1 MFQVEKHKWF
11 LLLIPFVFLGCIQ
24 DVTIQENNDKRE
36 VVLNCILNPVKDT
49 VTLQLTYSRPIQST
63 TQFEAIKSASI
74 LLFEEAENVGEFVW
88 ADSSAYVL
96 PHSVKSG
103 IKYRIEAKVEN
114 KTVWAETTIPK
125 TVDATIEKANPESYS
140 FSYLISLKDNSEEEN
155 FYWASAT
162 GYEGVEESR
171 KKNIA
176 CLLYSNF
183 EYADDFNQ
191 GIYQNGNFKFEYEYY
206 LRFTDI
212 ELPEGVVEV
221 IFYPL
226 CINYPEEVFLLSV
239 DYHLDKYMKSSLIL
253 QEMDLYAED
262 MPIIYS
268 PFPVYSNINGGTG
281 IFGSFSNVSKVF
293 TKD

>member
-1 MFQVEKHKWF
+1 MFKFEKLKWF
-11 LLLIPFVFLGCIQ
+11 LLLFPFVFFGCIQ
-24 DVTIQENNDKRE
+24 AVTIKDTTKDSD
-36 VVLNCILNPVKDT
+36 VVLNCILNPGKDS
-49 VTLQLTYSRPIQST
+49 VIVQLTYSRPIQST

-74 LLFEEAENVGEFVW
+74 LLFEEGKNVGEFVW

-96 PHSVKSG
+96 PHSVKPG

-125 TVDATIEKANPESYS
+125 TIDVTIEKANPENYS
-140 FSYLISLKDNSEEEN
+140 FSYLISLKDNFEEEN
-155 FYWASAT
+155 FYWISAT

-183 EYADDFNQ
+183 EHADDFNQ
-191 GIYQNGNFKFEYEYY
+191 GIYQNGNFKFEYDYY
-206 LRFTDI
+206 MRVTDN
-212 ELPEGVVEV
+212 ELPESVVEV
-221 IFYPL
+221 IFYPQ
-226 CINYPEEVFLLSV
+226 CINNPIEVFLLSI

-253 QEMDLYAED
+253 QDMDLYAED

-268 PFPVYSNINGGTG
+268 PFPVYSNIHGGTG
-281 IFGSFSNVSKVF
+281 IFGSFSSVSKEF
-293 TKD
+293 TRN